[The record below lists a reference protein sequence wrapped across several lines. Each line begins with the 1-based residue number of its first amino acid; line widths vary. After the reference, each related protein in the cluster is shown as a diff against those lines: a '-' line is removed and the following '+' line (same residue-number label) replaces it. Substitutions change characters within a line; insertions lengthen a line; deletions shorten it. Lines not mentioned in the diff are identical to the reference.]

1 MWCIARQQQHIIL
14 IGSLCVSS
22 RENFHRVMKLNFDFS
37 LKSPAVFVSSPHTY
51 LNCIL
56 MPE

>member
-1 MWCIARQQQHIIL
+1 MWCIARQQQHITL
-14 IGSLCVSS
+14 IGPLCVSS